1 MSDADRGVTA
11 LPADYHA
18 RIRQVEQRHWWHV
31 GMRRISAALL
41 GDRVQQGSRLLDAGS
56 GTGGFLRWAVTQW
69 PIAHASGVDISDAA
83 IELAR
88 DQVPTVELAVAPLHA
103 LPFEAAS
110 FDLVV
115 ANDVLQHVDESQVAA
130 SVAEL
135 RRVLAPGGALLV
147 RTNGARRALADR
159 PDWRV
164 YDAETLRAVLER
176 GGLRCERVTH
186 ANAVGSL
193 WAALRGQKPRSPT
206 GESHG
211 IPAIPGPVQQVVGGR
226 LLAGEARYLRKP
238 GRGLPF
244 GHTLFAVARAET
256 SGGSSPL

>member
-1 MSDADRGVTA
+1 MSEADRGASA
-11 LPADYHA
+11 LPDDYHP

-41 GDRVQQGSRLLDAGS
+41 GERVQRDARLLDAGC
-56 GTGGFLRWAVTQW
+56 GTGGFLRWALAQW

-88 DQVPTVELAVAPLHA
+88 DQVPTVELGVAPLRA

-135 RRVLAPGGALLV
+135 RRVLAPGGTLLV

-164 YDAETLRAVLER
+164 YDAETLRAVLEQ
-176 GGLRCERVTH
+176 GGLRCERLTH
-186 ANAVGSL
+186 ANVVGSL
-193 WAALRGQKPRSPT
+193 WAAARGQKLQSPK

-211 IPAIPGPVQQVVGGR
+211 IPAIPGPAQQLIGGR
-226 LLAGEARYLRKP
+226 ALAAEARYLRKP
-238 GRGLPF
+238 GRSLPF
-244 GHTLFAVARAET
+244 GHTLFAVARL
-256 SGGSSPL
+256 SN

>member
-1 MSDADRGVTA
+1 MSNADRGVSA
-11 LPADYHA
+11 LPDEYHA
-18 RIRQVEQRHWWHV
+18 RIREVEQRHWWHV
-31 GMRRISAALL
+31 GMRRVSAALL
-41 GDRVQQGSRLLDAGS
+41 GDRVQRDSRLLDAGC
-56 GTGGFLRWAVTQW
+56 GTGGFLRWALAQW

-88 DQVPTVELAVAPLHA
+88 DQVPTVELGVAPLHA

-115 ANDVLQHVDESQVAA
+115 CNDVFQHVPESQVAA

-135 RRVLAPGGALLV
+135 RRVLAPGGPLLV

-164 YDAETLRAVLER
+164 YDAETLRAVLEQ
-176 GGLRCERVTH
+176 GGLRCERLTH
-186 ANAVGSL
+186 ANVVGSL
-193 WAALRGQKPRSPT
+193 WAELRGQKLQSPK

-211 IPAIPGPVQQVVGGR
+211 IPATPGPVQQLVGGR
-226 LLAGEARYLRKP
+226 LLAAEAAYLRNP
-238 GRGLPF
+238 GHSLPY
-244 GHTLFAVARAET
+244 GHTLFAVAPPANQ
-256 SGGSSPL
+256 